1 MKSLTQ
7 SSGSQ
12 MPLFSPFSWWS
23 HMLPWRCSSL
33 DPWSSL
39 SGEGEGCLG
48 GLLTPRAHSGLSA
61 EAEEQGGQGAGRWVR
76 LGVPLLP
83 VAWTPL
89 CGPEGVK
96 GAGLTRPAP
105 LPPFRPSPSGP
116 LPLDF
121 TSCV

>member
-12 MPLFSPFSWWS
+12 TPLFSPFSWWS

-48 GLLTPRAHSGLSA
+48 GLLNPEFTQGCRQRQRSRKGRVLGAAGSISESSGLDPS
-61 EAEEQGGQGAGRWVR
+61 VR
-76 LGVPLLP
+76 P
-83 VAWTPL
+83 
-89 CGPEGVK
+89 
-96 GAGLTRPAP
+96 
-105 LPPFRPSPSGP
+105 
-116 LPLDF
+116 
-121 TSCV
+121 